1 MRGVGVGAAG
11 GGNEQGR
18 VRVCGGQGDRARV
31 RGGGGRTGPKS
42 AGDAMRTQNTH
53 LKNVLVSIMY

>member
-1 MRGVGVGAAG
+1 MGGRGIGPEAEVGGVSRG
-11 GGNEQGR
+11 EQK
-18 VRVCGGQGDRARV
+18 GDELTVFRW
-31 RGGGGRTGPKS
+31 GGRTGPKS